1 MRKKSRQISL
11 FYMVLLGIVLVLLL
25 IFVYVRFGMLRP
37 WLTRFEAAQP
47 KHASQE
53 VFADLFSPAD
63 WGRVYD
69 LAGLE
74 NSAYQG
80 REGFIQSME
89 ELTAQQALTFVET
102 SAGLS
107 GDRRYIVKAGNESV
121 AAFTLVNG
129 GEGTGETNWQ
139 LGSVEML
146 LGQTG
151 TVYVR
156 ALEGHKVLVNGTEL
170 DEDCQVQTIE
180 KVAQRYLPQGV
191 QGKKTILWQAKVS
204 TIQQAEV
211 SVLDESGAQLPL
223 TYDAEK
229 GCFME
234 DAGFGEPDEDQSG
247 QIIGAAKSYALY
259 MVRAGSA
266 AQLKK
271 YFDSE
276 SVIYRTIRSS
286 ELWIQQTSEQTF
298 SNEAISEFCQY
309 GEDLFSARVSMHLD
323 IKRANGTY
331 KPYEVDCTLFFHKVN
346 GKWLSYDMTNMDVQ
360 EEIVHTRLVFM
371 NDQTEVGRIFV
382 SSEDKSFTPPA
393 VTAPEGQRFAGWAT
407 RESEGGSVTMTVR
420 FLPNADGTVSL
431 PADYVMEPMTLY
443 AAFEVA

>member
-1 MRKKSRQISL
+1 MGRKLKSMSL
-11 FYMVLLGIVLVLLL
+11 FYKVLLGIILLLLL
-25 IFVYVRFGMLRP
+25 IFVYLRFGMLRP

-53 VFADLFSPAD
+53 VFNDLFSPAD
-63 WGRVYD
+63 WGKIYD
-69 LAGLE
+69 LAGLD

-80 REGFIQSME
+80 REDFIQSME
-89 ELTAQQALTFVET
+89 ALTAEQTLTFVET

-121 AAFTLVNG
+121 AAFTLTDD
-129 GEGTGETNWQ
+129 GEETGETAWR
-139 LGSVEML
+139 LDTVEML

-156 ALEGHKVLVNGTEL
+156 AQEGHSVTVNGTRL
-170 DEDCQVQTIE
+170 GEDCQVQLIE
-180 KVAQRYLPQGV
+180 KVAHRYLPQGV
-191 QGKKTILWQAKVS
+191 QGKRTILWQARVS
-204 TIQQAEV
+204 TIQQAKV
-211 SVLDESGAQLPL
+211 SILDEGGAELPL

-234 DAGFGEPDEDQSG
+234 DTGFGEPDEEQRT

-271 YFDSE
+271 YFDSGSE
-276 SVIYRTIRSS
+276 IYKTIRSS
-286 ELWIQQTSEQTF
+286 ELWIAQTSEQTF
-298 SNEAISEFCQY
+298 SNENISEFCSY
-309 GEDLFSARVSMHLD
+309 GEDVFSARVSMHLD

-331 KPYEVDCTLFFHKVN
+331 KPYEVDSTLFFHRVD

-360 EEIVHTRLVFM
+360 EEIVNTRLVFM
-371 NDQTEVGRIFV
+371 VDQEEAGRMFV
-382 SSEDKSFTPPA
+382 SSEDRSFTPPV
-393 VTAPEGQRFAGWAT
+393 VTPPEGQRFAGWAT
-407 RESEGGSVTMTVR
+407 RENEGGSVAMIVR
-420 FLPNADGTVSL
+420 FLPGADGTVAL
-431 PADYVMEPMTLY
+431 PADYVLEPMTLY
-443 AAFEVA
+443 AAFEAV

>member
-1 MRKKSRQISL
+1 
-11 FYMVLLGIVLVLLL
+11 
-25 IFVYVRFGMLRP
+25 MLRP

-53 VFADLFSPAD
+53 IFDELFSPAD
-63 WGRVYD
+63 WGKIYD
-69 LAGLE
+69 LADLD

-80 REGFIQSME
+80 RDGFIQSME
-89 ELTAQQALTFVET
+89 ELTAQQTLNFVET

-107 GDRRYIVKAGNESV
+107 GDRRSIVKAGNESV
-121 AAFTLVNG
+121 AAFTLTNDAGEG
-129 GEGTGETNWQ
+129 GETAWR
-139 LGSVEML
+139 LDSVEML

-151 TVYVR
+151 TVLIR
-156 ALEGHKVLVNGTEL
+156 ALEGHRVIINGAEL
-170 DEDCQVQTIE
+170 DENCKVQTIE

-191 QGKKTILWQAKVS
+191 QGQQTILWQAKVS
-204 TIQQAEV
+204 SIQQAEV
-211 SVLDESGAQLPL
+211 SVLDESGAQISL

-234 DAGFGEPDEDQSG
+234 DTGFGEPDEEQRA

-266 AQLKK
+266 AQLQK
-271 YFDSE
+271 YFDSN
-276 SVIYRTIRSS
+276 SQIYKTIRSS

-298 SNEAISEFCQY
+298 SNEEISEFYRY
-309 GEDLFSARVSMHLD
+309 GENLFSARVSMHLD
-323 IKRANGTY
+323 IKRSNGTY
-331 KPYEVDCTLFFHKVN
+331 KPYEVDCTLFFHRVD

-371 NDQTEVGRIFV
+371 DGQTEVGRMFV

-407 RESEGGSVTMTVR
+407 RENEGGSVTMTIR
-420 FLPNADGTVSL
+420 FLPGADGMVSL
-431 PADYVMEPMTLY
+431 PADYVLEPMTLY
-443 AAFEVA
+443 AAFETV

>member
-1 MRKKSRQISL
+1 MGKALRNISL
-11 FYMVLLGIVLVLLL
+11 FYKILLGIILALLL
-25 IFVYVRFGMLRP
+25 IFVYLRFGMLRP

-47 KHASQE
+47 KRASQE
-53 VFADLFSPAD
+53 VFEELFSPAD

-80 REGFIQSME
+80 RDDFIRSME
-89 ELTAQQALTFVET
+89 AVTGQQPLTFVET

-107 GDRRYIVKAGNESV
+107 GNRRYIVKSGNENV
-121 AAFTLVNG
+121 AAFTLASSEE
-129 GEGTGETNWQ
+129 EGNVAVWR
-139 LGSVEML
+139 LDSVEML

-151 TVYVR
+151 TVLVR
-156 ALEGHKVLVNGTEL
+156 ALEGHKVMVNGAEL
-170 DEDCQVQTIE
+170 GADCQVQIIE

-191 QGKKTILWQAKVS
+191 QGKRTVLWEAQVS
-204 TIQQAEV
+204 TIQRAEV
-211 SVLDESGAQLPL
+211 SVLDENGAPCAL
-223 TYDAEK
+223 TYDAERN
-229 GCFME
+229 CFTE
-234 DAGFGEPDEDQSG
+234 DAGFGEPDEEQST

-266 AQLKK
+266 AQLQK
-271 YFDSE
+271 YFDS
-276 SVIYRTIRSS
+276 SSQIYKTIRSS
-286 ELWIQQTSEQTF
+286 ELWIQHTSEQTF
-298 SNEAISEFCQY
+298 SNEQISEFYQY

-331 KPYEVDCTLFFHKVN
+331 KPYEVDCTLFFHKMN

-371 NDQTEVGRIFV
+371 SDQTEVGRMFV

-393 VTAPEGQRFAGWAT
+393 VTAPAGQRFAGWAT
-407 RESEGGSVTMTVR
+407 RENEGGNVTMTVR
-420 FLPNADGTVSL
+420 FLPGADGVVTL
-431 PADYVMEPMTLY
+431 PADYVLEPMTLY
-443 AAFEVA
+443 AAFEPA